1 MCFRHAA
8 SWARNWPENAM
19 WARRMLQGK
28 LIALLLAFL
37 MVAAA
42 VAVEHL

>member
-1 MCFRHAA
+1 
-8 SWARNWPENAM
+8 M

-28 LIALLLAFL
+28 LITLLLAFL